1 MLAVM
6 RALTSRT
13 IAGTLLALLAFAG
26 NSVLCRMAL
35 GGASI
40 DPAGFTILRL
50 VAGAAS
56 LWLWVGLGRHRW
68 QVGLSGR
75 RLISGLWLAVYA
87 VGFSIAYLELTTGTG
102 ALILFGA
109 VQLTML
115 IGGALRGERPGWK
128 ECLGAAS
135 ALGGLVY
142 LLSPTVERPT
152 PTSGLLMLVAGIAWG
167 LYSLR
172 GRGAADPV
180 EETAGNFVAALPWA
194 LLALLP
200 FYGRLAVSSEG
211 AWLAVISGA
220 VTSGLG
226 YVVWYSVVG
235 RLTATQAA
243 TAQLTVPVL
252 TAAAGVAALG
262 EAISPRWVL
271 AAILVLGGAAL
282 TLGRRSG

>member
-1 MLAVM
+1 MEEGLPTRSRRR
-6 RALTSRT
+6 RATS
-13 IAGTLLALLAFAG
+13 
-26 NSVLCRMAL
+26 
-35 GGASI
+35 
-40 DPAGFTILRL
+40 
-50 VAGAAS
+50 
-56 LWLWVGLGRHRW
+56 W
-68 QVGLSGR
+68 
-75 RLISGLWLAVYA
+75 
-87 VGFSIAYLELTTGTG
+87 
-102 ALILFGA
+102 
-109 VQLTML
+109 
-115 IGGALRGERPGWK
+115 
-128 ECLGAAS
+128 
-135 ALGGLVY
+135 
-142 LLSPTVERPT
+142 
-152 PTSGLLMLVAGIAWG
+152 
-167 LYSLR
+167 
-172 GRGAADPV
+172 
-180 EETAGNFVAALPWA
+180 AALPWA